1 MTVHGRSH
9 PRTRCQPRHAARS
22 RRRVQAL
29 AAVLATLALTTG
41 CGLTGASRAGPTWVD
56 KPDLPPAEARP
67 DLPTPQDQ
75 GPPVPGAPGRPDRPG
90 QSGEGDPSVVA
101 TRLAL
106 PWGLALLPDGTAI
119 VGERTTGRIV
129 RVRPEPGKPVEPIMT
144 IGGLDT
150 SGGGGLLGLAL
161 SPAYQEDRL
170 VFAYVTTPT
179 DNRVLRFE
187 LGGTPQPI
195 LTGIPSG
202 PSDNGGRLAFG
213 PDGSLYVGTG
223 DTGRPALAA
232 DPTSLAG
239 KVLRVTP
246 FGTPAPGNPFGGS
259 PVYATG
265 FHDVAGLCF
274 DSRRQL
280 FATDRGDGQHD
291 EVNLVRP
298 GLNYGWPTAVGRTGR
313 SGLADAVVTLR
324 SAESVVGGCGVI
336 SFGLFVAALDGT
348 RLWAVPLDG
357 AGHPTGTPQAL
368 LRDQYGRL
376 RTVVPAPDG
385 ALWLTTS
392 NKDGHGRPGP
402 DDDRVIRILP
412 PPSTTTSPV

>member
-1 MTVHGRSH
+1 M
-9 PRTRCQPRHAARS
+9 
-22 RRRVQAL
+22 
-29 AAVLATLALTTG
+29 LATLALTGG
-41 CGLTGASRAGPTWVD
+41 CGLAGPSQSRPTWVD

-67 DLPTPQDQ
+67 NLPTPQDQ
-75 GPPVPGAPGRPDRPG
+75 GPPVPGAPGRPDQPG

-129 RVRPEPGKPVEPIMT
+129 RVRPEPDKPVEPIMT
-144 IGGLDT
+144 IGGLDA

-187 LGGTPQPI
+187 LGGTPKPI
-195 LTGIPSG
+195 LTGIPRGQDS
-202 PSDNGGRLAFG
+202 NGGRLAFG
-213 PDGSLYVGTG
+213 PDGNLYVGTG

-239 KVLRVTP
+239 KVLRVTS
-246 FGTPAPGNPFGGS
+246 FGTPAQGNPYGGS
-259 PVYATG
+259 AVYAIG

-280 FATDRGDGQHD
+280 FATDQGDGHHD
-291 EVNLVRP
+291 EVDLVHP
-298 GLNYGWPTAVGRTGR
+298 GLNYGWPTTVGKAGKP
-313 SGLADAVVTLR
+313 GLTDAVVTFK
-324 SAESVVGGCGVI
+324 SAESAVGGCGVI
-336 SFGLFVAALDGT
+336 SFGLFVATLDGA

-357 AGHPTGTPQAL
+357 AGHPTGTPQPL

-392 NKDGHGRPGP
+392 NKDGHGRPSP
-402 DDDRVIRILP
+402 DDDRVVRILP